1 MNVLGHLPGA
11 VRRHPHL
18 ADAAIAL
25 AVLAATAA
33 TRFTGDQTAT
43 AGGRAI
49 AIVAAV
55 LACGALTG
63 RRHRPLASLV
73 VSALAA
79 EVFLFVTPDAN
90 GVLIL
95 LAPCIA
101 LYTVAELV
109 GRRRGLIVGGSA
121 LAALALLHALMHPGM
136 IGPENLAFTALGG
149 LAITAGDSSRNRRAY
164 LTEVERR
171 AERSE
176 LEREFVAQRRVEQE
190 RLRIARDLHDSLGH
204 QLALIAV
211 QAAVADQVLGSSPHQ
226 AHEAL
231 AHVTSASRSALAE
244 LSDTIGLLREPGD
257 TATLAQPQPGLDSL
271 SELIA
276 SFAAPG
282 LHVALEVAG
291 CQRPLTPAASI
302 TAYRVIQESLTNI
315 CKHAAIRSAQVR
327 LAYEPAHLQIT
338 VRNGPG
344 HLPASRGTASG
355 RRGHGIAGMR
365 ERVTA
370 AGGLLE
376 AGTCPGGGFQVR
388 ATIPLT
394 PATPPAST
402 GAPRR
407 PGPAV
412 PPGAAP
418 HAPSAVAAAR
428 A

>member
-1 MNVLGHLPGA
+1 MRALNHLRQA
-11 VRRHPHL
+11 AARHRHL
-18 ADAAIAL
+18 ADL
-25 AVLAATAA
+25 A
-33 TRFTGDQTAT
+33 
-43 AGGRAI
+43 
-49 AIVAAV
+49 VAAV
-55 LACGALTG
+55 IFTAAVLTSAGATPAAGHRPGAAGMLIAAAACGALTA
-63 RRHRPLASLV
+63 RKRWPLAV
-73 VSALAA
+73 LAVTAVGA
-79 EVFLFVTPDAN
+79 EAYLATYR
-90 GVLIL
+90 GQTGLLIL
-95 LAPCIA
+95 LAPLVA
-101 LYTVAELV
+101 LYTVADRTE
-109 GRRRGLIVGGSA
+109 RRRGLTAGGLAVAALAVGHAVIKPAWMSPELLA
-121 LAALALLHALMHPGM
+121 LAALGALAV
-136 IGPENLAFTALGG
+136 A
-149 LAITAGDSSRNRRAY
+149 AGDASRSRRAY
-164 LTEVERR
+164 L
-171 AERSE
+171 AE
-176 LEREFVAQRRVEQE
+176 AQRRAADAEREREHDAGRRVTQE

-257 TATLAQPQPGLDSL
+257 AAPQPQPGLDSL

-282 LHVALEVAG
+282 LHVALEVTG
-291 CQRPLTPAASI
+291 SQRPLTPAASL
-302 TAYRVIQESLTNI
+302 TSYRVIQESLTNI
-315 CKHAAIRSAQVR
+315 CKHAAVRSAQVR

-344 HLPASRGTASG
+344 QLPASGGTPSG

-412 PPGAAP
+412 RPGAAP

>member
-1 MNVLGHLPGA
+1 MRALNHL
-11 VRRHPHL
+11 RRAAARYRHL
-18 ADAAIAL
+18 ADLAVAAVIFTAAVLTSAGATPAAEHRPGAAGVLIAAAACGALAARKRWPL
-25 AVLAATAA
+25 AVLAVTAVGAEAYLATY
-33 TRFTGDQTAT
+33 RGQTG
-43 AGGRAI
+43 
-49 AIVAAV
+49 
-55 LACGALTG
+55 L
-63 RRHRPLASLV
+63 
-73 VSALAA
+73 
-79 EVFLFVTPDAN
+79 
-90 GVLIL
+90 LIL
-95 LAPCIA
+95 LAPLVA
-101 LYTVAELV
+101 LYTVADRTE
-109 GRRRGLIVGGSA
+109 RHRGLTAGGLAVTALAVGHAVIKPAWMSPELLA
-121 LAALALLHALMHPGM
+121 LAALGALAV
-136 IGPENLAFTALGG
+136 A
-149 LAITAGDSSRNRRAY
+149 AGDASRSRRAY
-164 LTEVERR
+164 L
-171 AERSE
+171 AE
-176 LEREFVAQRRVEQE
+176 AQRRAADAEREREHDARRRVTQE